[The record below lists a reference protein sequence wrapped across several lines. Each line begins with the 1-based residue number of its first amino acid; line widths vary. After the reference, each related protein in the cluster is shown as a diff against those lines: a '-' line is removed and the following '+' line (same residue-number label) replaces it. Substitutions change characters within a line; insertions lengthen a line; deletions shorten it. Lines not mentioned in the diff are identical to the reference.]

1 MKAAVFKELGQP
13 LAIETVPDPS
23 PGPEQVVVKVV
34 SAGICG
40 SDLLLTRTPML
51 GLQPGSVL
59 GHEYAGE
66 VVALGSAV
74 KRVAVG
80 EHVAVF
86 PAYGCGQCADCLAG
100 TPNWC
105 KSYRVDGG
113 GYGQY
118 ALTTER
124 QCVKLPEGLSLA
136 DAALVEPLAVGL
148 HGVEKGGLPAGSRV
162 LVIGAGPI
170 GLTTVFWARRF
181 GAGRIA
187 VTARSNR
194 RAELACRM
202 GAHVFVDPGEDLVR
216 RVDKALNGPPDI
228 VYECVGAPGLIGQA
242 LDHVRSR
249 GTIIVQGA
257 CTDPDTLVPF
267 GMIAKEVRVQGAIFY
282 SLREFAYSAAVLA
295 EEAGLLRMMVTD
307 EIPLA
312 ALPQTFED
320 LRHRTHQCKVLVR
333 PND

>member
-1 MKAAVFKELGQP
+1 MNAAVFKASGQP
-13 LAIETVPDPS
+13 LVIETVPDPT
-23 PGPEQVVVKVV
+23 PGPDQVVVKVV

-40 SDLLLTRTPML
+40 SDLLLTSSPML
-51 GLQPGSVL
+51 GLQPGSIL

-66 VVALGSAV
+66 VVAVGSAV
-74 KRVAVG
+74 HRVAVG

-86 PAYGCGQCADCLAG
+86 PAYGCGKCAACITG

-105 KSYRVDGG
+105 NGYRVDGG
-113 GYGQY
+113 GFGQY
-118 ALTTER
+118 SLTTER
-124 QCVKLPEGLSLA
+124 QCVRLPEGLSLT

-148 HGVEKGGLPAGSRV
+148 HGVEKGVLPVGSRV

-194 RAELACRM
+194 RAELARRM
-202 GAHVFVDPGEDLVR
+202 GAHVFVAPGEDLVR
-216 RVDKALNGPPDI
+216 RVDEALGGPPDI
-228 VYECVGAPGLIGQA
+228 VYECVGVPGLIAQA
-242 LDHVRSR
+242 LEHVRPR
-249 GTIIVQGA
+249 GTIVVQGA
-257 CTDPDTLVPF
+257 CIDPDTFVPF
-267 GMIAKEVRVQGAIFY
+267 GMVAKEVRIQGTVFY
-282 SLREFAYSAAVLA
+282 TLTEFAYSADVLA
-295 EEAGLLRMMVTD
+295 ADARLLRTMVTD

-312 ALPQTFED
+312 ALPQTFDD